1 MANLLI
7 FGKLLTLCL
16 GSAEIAAVLGKF
28 PVGGAVFARSE
39 VSCQLLCFCYIR
51 AALKLPTLL
60 VGNLCRDQRVP
71 ASQMSDVDS
80 INIHPNVLKIIQKWS
95 QKLASEW

>member
-28 PVGGAVFARSE
+28 PGGCAAFARSE
-39 VSCQLLCFCYIR
+39 VSHQLLCLCCQSCLETPQMLF
-51 AALKLPTLL
+51 
-60 VGNLCRDQRVP
+60 GNLCIDQRVP
-71 ASQMSDVDS
+71 ASQISDADS
-80 INIHPNVLKIIQKWS
+80 INTHLNVLKIIQKWS
-95 QKLASEW
+95 QKFASEW